1 MFTSRQSPL
10 APHHTALLCAL
21 VFFSGCASFGS
32 SPSLAPASGQVITQD
47 EVPFAQAASAY
58 DVIQRLRPT
67 FLVSQRD
74 PAFVGDR
81 QVYINGMRAGGM
93 EALRSISAD
102 RIQEIRLLPA
112 GEATRLLGAGH
123 GAGALMIRVRRW

>member
-1 MFTSRQSPL
+1 MYTLCQPPL
-10 APHHTALLCAL
+10 PALLCAL
-21 VFFSGCASFGS
+21 VFSTACASIGS
-32 SPSLAPASGQVITQD
+32 APSLAPTSGRSIITQD
-47 EVPFAQAASAY
+47 EIPFAQAASAY

-67 FLVSQRD
+67 FLVAQRD

-93 EALRSISAD
+93 EVLRSISAD

-112 GEATRLLGAGH
+112 GEATRLLGTGH
-123 GAGALMIRVRRW
+123 GAGALMIKVRRW